1 MKVVHVVRQYFPSV
15 GGMEEVVRSLAQH
28 QRSHSRYEPSVL
40 TLDRV
45 FRSGEQKLAHA
56 ETIDGIQ
63 VRRLSYAGSERY
75 PLCPQ
80 VLGALRGAD
89 LVHVHA
95 IDFFFDYLAWTQAL
109 HRKPMIAS
117 THGGFFHSPF
127 AHRLKQL
134 YFRSVTRLSA
144 LAYRRVIA
152 TSESDGEIFGQVV
165 DAQRLRVIENGVN
178 ISKFDNDASP
188 QLRPT
193 LIYFGR
199 WSVNKGIL
207 EMLDVMVALGALQ
220 PETPWQLI
228 IAGREYDLDAHTIRT
243 QAELKGVSQRVRIV
257 PQPSDALLRQQ
268 IAQASYF
275 FCLSRHEGFGIAPIE
290 GMSAG
295 LIPLLRDIPPF
306 RRLVEASGVG
316 LVLTRA
322 SPVEQAT
329 QILQQHQRQQARFG
343 SYPNARDAACLAASA
358 YSWSDVSDHYTRQY
372 DEVLG
377 RP

>member
-1 MKVVHVVRQYFPSV
+1 MKVVHIVRQFFPSI

-28 QRSHSRYEPSVL
+28 QRSHSRYEPSVI

-45 FRSGEQKLAHA
+45 FRSGE
-56 ETIDGIQ
+56 
-63 VRRLSYAGSERY
+63 RRLSPADTLDGTPVHRLAYAGSERY

-95 IDFFFDYLAWTQAL
+95 VDFFFDYLALTQVL

-117 THGGFFHSPF
+117 THGGFFHTPF

-144 LAYRRVIA
+144 LAYQRVIA
-152 TSESDGEIFGQVV
+152 TSQSDGDIFAQVV

-178 ISKFDNDASP
+178 ISKFDNAASP
-188 QLRPT
+188 TLSPT

-207 EMLDVMVALGALQ
+207 EMLDVMAALCAQQ
-220 PETPWQLI
+220 PETRWQLI

-243 QAELKGVSQRVRIV
+243 QAELKGISPQVRIV
-257 PQPSDALLRQQ
+257 PQPTDAVLRQQ

-295 LIPLLRDIPPF
+295 LIPLLSDIPPF

-316 LVLTRA
+316 VVLTSA
-322 SPVEQAT
+322 NPVEQAR
-329 QILQQHQRQQARFG
+329 QIIQQHQRQQAQFHTH
-343 SYPNARDAACLAASA
+343 PNARDAACQGASA

-377 RP
+377 LR

>member
-1 MKVVHVVRQYFPSV
+1 MKVVHIVRQYFPAI

-28 QRSHSRYEPSVL
+28 QRGQGRYEPSVI

-45 FRSGEQKLAHA
+45 FRGDNRQLTSA
-56 ETIDGIQ
+56 ETLDGTPIQ
-63 VRRLSYAGSERY
+63 RLPYAGSERY

-80 VLGALRGAD
+80 VLGALRDAD
-89 LVHVHA
+89 LIHVHA
-95 IDFFFDYLAWTQAL
+95 IDFFFDYLAWTQVI
-109 HRKPMIAS
+109 HRKPMVAS

-127 AHRLKQL
+127 AQRLKQF

-152 TSESDGEIFGQVV
+152 TSENDGQIFGRIVG
-165 DAQRLRVIENGVN
+165 AQRLRVIENGVN
-178 ISKFDNDASP
+178 ISKFHNDAAL

-207 EMLDVMVALGALQ
+207 EMLDVMAALRAQQ
-220 PETPWQLI
+220 PETPWLLI
-228 IAGREYDLDAHTIRT
+228 IAGREYDLDAPTLRA
-243 QAELKGVSQRVRIV
+243 QAELRGLGPQVRIV
-257 PQPSDALLRQQ
+257 AQPTETALRQQ

-275 FCLSRHEGFGIAPIE
+275 FCLSHHEGFGIAPIE

-295 LIPLLRDIPPF
+295 LIPVLSDIPPF
-306 RRLVEASGVG
+306 RRLVGTSGVG
-316 LVLTRA
+316 LVLTG
-322 SPVEQAT
+322 SKPVDQAR
-329 QILQQHQRQQARFG
+329 QIAAQHRHQQAHV
-343 SYPNARDAACLAASA
+343 STYAKTRDAACLAAGA

-377 RP
+377 RR